1 MNTSLFY
8 QVFLWQTSA
17 KNDQATVQ
25 QLDERYCLVSP
36 VSKDATMVALL
47 LEFSEK
53 SPRGLIIV
61 FTDTCKSTQVSTL
74 TDE

>member
-1 MNTSLFY
+1 M
-8 QVFLWQTSA
+8 
-17 KNDQATVQ
+17 Q

-53 SPRGLIIV
+53 NPKGLIIV
-61 FTDTCKSTQVSTL
+61 FTDTCKSTQVSALDIEYCFVIINKIYIPFSRSVEFT
-74 TDE
+74 